1 MSGSVSLMSRDGREF
16 HCVARTF
23 EGEVLSKD
31 MFLTLPGVSEDTA
44 AIQCLILT
52 VYYNKIMFT

>member
-1 MSGSVSLMSRDGREF
+1 MSRDGREF
-16 HCVARTF
+16 HCVARTS

-52 VYYNKIMFT
+52 VYYNNIIMFIL